1 MTASALAGEC
11 RIPLMFVQLHS
22 LITKFLGET
31 AAKLHLVFDAM
42 SDTPGVYLFDEFDAL
57 GAVRSTQ
64 NDVGEIRRV
73 LNSFL
78 QFMERDDSDS
88 IVIAATNLV
97 EMLDPALFR
106 RFDDVITYSLPTP
119 EMTRQLIANRLS
131 AFDISEISWPPITV
145 AARGLSHADISR
157 ACDDAAKAAVLEGRR
172 SVSTVLLTHALR
184 ARQSLHGARLPRRK
198 THKK

>member
-1 MTASALAGEC
+1 
-11 RIPLMFVQLHS
+11 MFVQLHS

-31 AAKLHLVFDAM
+31 AAKLHLVFDAYVGH
-42 SDTPGVYLFDEFDAL
+42 TGRLLVDEFECYRGRAL
-57 GAVRSTQ
+57 HIT

-106 RFDDVITYSLPTP
+106 RFDDVITYRLAHCGDGGAVDLEPAECIRYFLSQLDTC
-119 EMTRQLIANRLS
+119 RQGRSRLGVTQ
-131 AFDISEISWPPITV
+131 I
-145 AARGLSHADISR
+145 ISR
-157 ACDDAAKAAVLEGRR
+157 ACDDAAKAAVLEGTLLRVTTWVLLDCHAACSALVTRR
-172 SVSTVLLTHALR
+172 SQTEEENS
-184 ARQSLHGARLPRRK
+184 
-198 THKK
+198 